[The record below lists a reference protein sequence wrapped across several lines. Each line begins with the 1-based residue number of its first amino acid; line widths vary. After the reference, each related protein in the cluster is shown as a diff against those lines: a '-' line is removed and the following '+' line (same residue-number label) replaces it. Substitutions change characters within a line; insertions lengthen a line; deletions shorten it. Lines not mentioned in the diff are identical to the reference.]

1 MPRISKQDKERNRR
15 RIVDSASAQF
25 RVKGVDGTGI
35 EEVMRAAGMTHGGF
49 YNHFGSKDDL
59 AVEVYR
65 DAFTAPHAKVA
76 RAVASPPRDAESSLR
91 QVVDYYLSPR
101 HRDAADGG
109 CPSAALAVDAA
120 RHGDDVQGAYRDGV
134 NGYLDGFT
142 AGLLRDAAARGEVV
156 APGAV
161 REQAITLLAEIVGAL
176 TLSRAVL
183 RADPALSD
191 EILRAARDRVHAG
204 LRGTSQRSGA
214 SGSGSLTTM
223 TTRPAG
229 AEARP

>member
-1 MPRISKQDKERNRR
+1 MPRISKQEKERNRR
-15 RIVDSASAQF
+15 RIIDSASRSF

-35 EEVMRAAGMTHGGF
+35 EEVMNSAGMTHGGF
-49 YNHFGSKDDL
+49 YNHFGSKGDL

-65 DAFTAPHAKVA
+65 DAFASPLAWVA
-76 RAVASPPRDAESSLR
+76 RAVAGPLDGARSSLA
-91 QVVDYYLSPR
+91 QVVDEYLSPR
-101 HRDAADGG
+101 HRDEPDGG
-109 CPSAALAVDAA
+109 CPSAALATDAA

-134 NGYLDGFT
+134 SGYLDGFT

-161 REQAITLLAEIVGAL
+161 REQAITLLAEVVGAL

-191 EILRAARDRVHAG
+191 EILRAARDRVHAE
-204 LRGTSQRSGA
+204 LHAA
-214 SGSGSLTTM
+214 SGRTGLQDQA
-223 TTRPAG
+223 PQPG
-229 AEARP
+229 